1 MLQQLVRT
9 NPQGALDMAK
19 KLVSPDSGPQ
29 LIDINTALEC
39 FLSLNLLR
47 EATAFLLEALKGN
60 KKEEGF
66 LQTRLLE
73 INLLGGM
80 PQVAD
85 AILGNEMFSHYD
97 KAHIARLCEQV
108 GLIQRALEHY
118 SDINDIKRCLH
129 NAPNLSP
136 EFLVSYFGT
145 ISREGSLEALK
156 EMLSRNIRQN
166 LNVVVQIA
174 TKYSD
179 PLGPENLIKLFEDFK
194 SFEGLFYYLGGIV
207 NFSQSPLVH
216 KKYIEAAARMQ
227 QFKEG

>member
-1 MLQQLVRT
+1 MFKYYEIL
-9 NPQGALDMAK
+9 
-19 KLVSPDSGPQ
+19 
-29 LIDINTALEC
+29 
-39 FLSLNLLR
+39 
-47 EATAFLLEALKGN
+47 GN

-85 AILGNEMFSHYD
+85 AIMGNDMFSHYD
-97 KAHIARLCEQV
+97 KPHIARLCEQA

-118 SDINDIKRCLH
+118 SDIADIKRCLH
-129 NAPNLSP
+129 HAPSLNP
-136 EFLVSYFGT
+136 EFLVTYFGT
-145 ISREGSLEALK
+145 ISREGSLDCLK
-156 EMLSRNIRQN
+156 EMLKTNIRQN

-194 SFEGLFYYLGGIV
+194 SFEGLFYYLGKSFVRCNQLKTFFI
-207 NFSQSPLVH
+207 
-216 KKYIEAAARMQ
+216 
-227 QFKEG
+227 